1 MKKLKKIAALTL
13 CLLLIGVCAALGACE
28 NNDNSSGK
36 DKNPGVDLPEIP
48 FSVTLDPANLS

>member
-1 MKKLKKIAALTL
+1 MKKLKKIAALAL

-48 FSVTLDPANLS
+48 FSVTLDPTELS